1 MTATRF
7 PKYERD
13 YFSVRGE
20 EIFNEHIKSQVE
32 HLDPEWHLLIDIESG
47 EFAVG
52 PNYFEPSDRLIAKNP
67 NAQIYHRMVGHDWT
81 VSFGGRPL
89 KPGEVRVWRVT

>member
-13 YFSVRGE
+13 FFRVRGE
-20 EIFNEHIKSQVE
+20 EIFNDSIKAQVE

-52 PNYFEPSDRLIAKNP
+52 PDYFEPSDRLIAKNP
-67 NAQIYHRMVGHDWT
+67 NAQLYHRMVGRNWT
-81 VSFGGRPL
+81 VKFGARPL
-89 KPGEVRVWRVT
+89 LPGEVVARRLS